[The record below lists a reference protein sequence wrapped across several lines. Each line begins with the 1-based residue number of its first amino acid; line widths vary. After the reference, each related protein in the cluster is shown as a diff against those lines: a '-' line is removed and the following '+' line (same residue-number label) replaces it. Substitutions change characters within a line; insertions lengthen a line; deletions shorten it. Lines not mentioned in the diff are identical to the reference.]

1 MDNQGFVTYKRPN
14 NGRYIIKSGN
24 KLDNRWVVPYEKAL
38 LKIYQAHINI
48 EWCNKT
54 IFIKYLFK
62 YVTKGPDCSKAYLQK
77 LRNGEEAPYD
87 EATDAKNEVKE
98 YLDSRYLCDKDS
110 AWRILGYEIHRHYP
124 AVERMP
130 VHLPNENYITYNA
143 TANMSEILSEN
154 FLRKTMLT
162 EWFTTNVQNENA
174 RNLTYIDFPSK
185 WRWDDKTRSWK
196 SREQREGKIGRI
208 YYVHPSAGEKYYL
221 RMLLLTVKGATSYED
236 LRSYNNTLH
245 PTFKEA
251 CRARGLLNDDN
262 EWYEAFD
269 EAAKWA
275 TSDQL
280 RQLFVTMLLYCE
292 VGDEHIFFEKVW
304 KLLADDIQYNM
315 RRTLHL
321 PTYQMPEDEVKDQLL
336 DNLTILFNRCGANI
350 HDYNLPRKTIFTDP
364 CCGNRLLEEE
374 LSYNFDELS
383 HLSHVLYSRL
393 NKNQLHAFNTII
405 DTVIANKPGFFF
417 VSGYGGTGKTFLWNA
432 IITHLRANKK

>member
-1 MDNQGFVTYKRPN
+1 
-14 NGRYIIKSGN
+14 
-24 KLDNRWVVPYEKAL
+24 
-38 LKIYQAHINI
+38 
-48 EWCNKT
+48 
-54 IFIKYLFK
+54 
-62 YVTKGPDCSKAYLQK
+62 
-77 LRNGEEAPYD
+77 
-87 EATDAKNEVKE
+87 
-98 YLDSRYLCDKDS
+98 
-110 AWRILGYEIHRHYP
+110 
-124 AVERMP
+124 
-130 VHLPNENYITYNA
+130 
-143 TANMSEILSEN
+143 
-154 FLRKTMLT
+154 
-162 EWFTTNVQNENA
+162 
-174 RNLTYIDFPSK
+174 
-185 WRWDDKTRSWK
+185 
-196 SREQREGKIGRI
+196 
-208 YYVHPSAGEKYYL
+208 
-221 RMLLLTVKGATSYED
+221 MLLLTVKGATSYED

-336 DNLTILFNRCGANI
+336 DNLTILFNRCRANI
-350 HDYNLPRKTIFTDP
+350 HDYNLPRKTIFTYP

-432 IITHLRANKK
+432 IITHLRANKKIVLAVASSGVASLLLPGGHTAHS